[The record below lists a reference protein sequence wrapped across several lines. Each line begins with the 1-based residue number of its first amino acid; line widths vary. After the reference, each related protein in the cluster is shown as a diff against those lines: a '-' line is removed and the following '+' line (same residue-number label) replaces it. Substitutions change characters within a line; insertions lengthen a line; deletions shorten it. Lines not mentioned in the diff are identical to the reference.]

1 MKKLTRWIAAIIAGL
16 AVVAI
21 AADELELTAGWTYE
35 KNGRKRILVSDVT
48 QYDVTGNGVV
58 ENVQLVSTNAGG
70 DALVLGG
77 VTDPG
82 FAWFNNLD
90 ASNRVQ
96 IGSYDA
102 NTNFVAFLELRPG
115 EKSFTWLRVAAP
127 RALATTNAV
136 KLDYVISDR

>member
-1 MKKLTRWIAAIIAGL
+1 MKMTRWIVVAVASIAV
-16 AVVAI
+16 AAI
-21 AADELELTAGWTYE
+21 AADELDLTVGWTYE
-35 KNGRKRILVSDVT
+35 KNGRKRILASDLT
-48 QYDVTGNGVV
+48 EYDVTGNSVV

-96 IGSYDA
+96 IGSYDV
-102 NTNFVAFLELRPG
+102 NTNFLAFMELRPG
-115 EKSFTWLRVAAP
+115 EKAIAWLAVAAP
-127 RALATTNAV
+127 RAMAQTNAV
-136 KLDYVISDR
+136 KLDYIISDR